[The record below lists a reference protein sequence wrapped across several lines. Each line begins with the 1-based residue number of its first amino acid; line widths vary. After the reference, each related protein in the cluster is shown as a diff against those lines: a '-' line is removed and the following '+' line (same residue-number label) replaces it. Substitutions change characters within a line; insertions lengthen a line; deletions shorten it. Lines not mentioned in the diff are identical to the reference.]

1 MSADA
6 VVPSSISSRIPW
18 NKGRLVGQ
26 KRALRPRDV
35 WSIRIRLE
43 IGGATR
49 DLALFNLAIDSK
61 LRACDLVRLRVDDVW
76 IGGRARERAT
86 IVQKKTGRPVQFEI
100 TEPTRAALKS
110 WLEASARRSG
120 QYLFPSRRHSYPH
133 MSTRQYGRIL
143 HGWIECAGLDSSAY
157 GKHSL
162 RRTKAAQIYRKTG
175 NLRACSFCWVTRSWR
190 ARSATW
196 ASR

>member
-1 MSADA
+1 MSAMGQPTTNTEAPLGCVCNQDRFARECASTLEEVAMSADV
-6 VVPSSISSRIPW
+6 VVPSPVSSRTPW

-49 DLALFNLAIDSK
+49 DPALFNLAINSK

-76 IGGRARERAT
+76 IGGHARERAT

-133 MSTRQYGRIL
+133 MSTRQYQ
-143 HGWIECAGLDSSAY
+143 LDNVPAF
-157 GKHSL
+157 
-162 RRTKAAQIYRKTG
+162 RTQVR
-175 NLRACSFCWVTRSWR
+175 FQ
-190 ARSATW
+190 
-196 ASR
+196 